1 MNSFEDLCIKYKNQ
15 KISCIIPGGNGGD
28 GLIYVGSR
36 SILKK
41 YSIDYKESI
50 FKKFDTTDNWSKI
63 LFIYGCGGYCRSF
76 NNFTKLITDDLL
88 NSFEKVYILPSS
100 FECSYD
106 VISNWLMANPII
118 IVIIFSIILLLK
130 GLALYRAARKES
142 MVWFWV
148 LLIFNTLGI
157 LPLLYLIFSRRE

>member
-1 MNSFEDLCIKYKNQ
+1 MINLTAIDWKAIDLTNV
-15 KISCIIPGGNGGD
+15 N
-28 GLIYVGSR
+28 
-36 SILKK
+36 
-41 YSIDYKESI
+41 
-50 FKKFDTTDNWSKI
+50 
-63 LFIYGCGGYCRSF
+63 
-76 NNFTKLITDDLL
+76 
-88 NSFEKVYILPSS
+88 
-100 FECSYD
+100 